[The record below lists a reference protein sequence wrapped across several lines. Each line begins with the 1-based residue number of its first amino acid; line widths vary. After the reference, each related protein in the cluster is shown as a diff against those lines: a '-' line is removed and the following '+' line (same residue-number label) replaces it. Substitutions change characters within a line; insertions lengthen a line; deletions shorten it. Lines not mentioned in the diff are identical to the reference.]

1 MKLWRLIRQGFQSL
15 ATHKLRSFFMMVGT
29 LLGVASLTVVTGLNE
44 GARARMEQRME
55 GFGSKGIRV
64 RAGGGRQHVMGMRA
78 ASMKLD
84 DVKAIASAVPGIEA
98 ISPLVRIMDALIR
111 VGAQNRQV
119 MVFGV
124 GSQFPTAYSDTVVE
138 GRFFSADE
146 LNRMSRV
153 CLLGPRVRQEL
164 FGEVNPVGKRLTI
177 NRVSFQVIGLLD
189 NRGVSPRGDDLDDR
203 IVIPVTTAMKRVFR
217 LDYIHVIII
226 QSQSEDLLDAQ
237 VTQISE
243 ILRRRHHITPPEED
257 DFMIMTATQ
266 AMKFRM
272 QAMGSI
278 TLLLGALTILSLI
291 VGGVVLMN
299 IMLVSVSE
307 RTSEIG
313 LRRALGA
320 SQRDIY
326 FQFLAEAVIMTVL
339 GLGGGTLLGLG
350 TFGLLQALIPE
361 LPLAF
366 SPSGFAIAALSS
378 ALVGVVFG
386 SLPSRRAAGLMPV
399 EALR

>member
-1 MKLWRLIRQGFQSL
+1 
-15 ATHKLRSFFMMVGT
+15 
-29 LLGVASLTVVTGLNE
+29 
-44 GARARMEQRME
+44 MEQRME